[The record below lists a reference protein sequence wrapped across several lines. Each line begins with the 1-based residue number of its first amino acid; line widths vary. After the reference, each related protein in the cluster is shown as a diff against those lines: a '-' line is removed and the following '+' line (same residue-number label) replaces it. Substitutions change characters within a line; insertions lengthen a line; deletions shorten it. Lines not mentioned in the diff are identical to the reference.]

1 MGILGLA
8 FAHSVHASL
17 DHPVGEPSFGTM
29 VAGGGEFSYASTASW
44 IQSGTGNWFYNAAY
58 ATGTSPKRPMPRTG
72 NIALHG
78 ISEYTSQVLT
88 DTFVAG
94 RTYTFSIYL
103 SGDGDSTG
111 DSDRTWLYLYDGNTI
126 PGPFSE
132 GSELVRA
139 RWISSGT
146 VDSLTQPTGTG
157 AASVTNEG
165 WSIGVN
171 GTGDWVTGGGT
182 WGLAT
187 LSYTATA
194 AEDGH
199 PIGIAMWGAGD
210 AAWDDVTVTSDLITS
225 APPVLTAQP
234 AGPATADA
242 SVSNNFDFL
251 ATDPEGDDVEIQA
264 DWGNGVLSAW
274 TAAGPSGV
282 TQTIA
287 YSYPGGGSFTIRAR
301 SRDSNGAVSDWI
313 DIQSIS
319 VNSVPPAPRSLVGL
333 WEFNNAANLGE
344 ATIGNDLVVGGT
356 LHTHHPA
363 LADDLGNSQTGAI
376 TTEGGLGSFFTANHD
391 IPANGGGAEV
401 NQYSFVIDLFSPPAS
416 RDIWRAVYS
425 VTPGPNDDDAEYWIA
440 PGNTIGVGDIGY
452 SAGPIDQTAWTRLVV
467 TVDLAQAGTD
477 FVTYLNGAL
486 HNAHTVDQAV
496 DGRHGLLPAG
506 GLNVVHFLGD
516 NTAEENPPMNV
527 STIALYQGVL
537 SPIDVAALGGA
548 GDSFVLPDPVELT
561 WTGATSSEWSTN
573 VLGSPKNWVN
583 TGDAVENDFEEFDI
597 VLFDDTAASGIVEI
611 SNGDVSPSS
620 VTVNN
625 SALAFTLSGLNG
637 IAGGGGL
644 TKDGSGTLNLNSA
657 NPFSGT
663 TALNAGI
670 LALGDPLALEMSP
683 LNIAVGATLDFG
695 ALTATTT
702 GGLSGAGNLHL
713 ENTAGPPAPVN
724 VTVNGS
730 GSYTGILSG
739 PGSLTKGGGGQ
750 LVLGSASTFSLG
762 STIAGGSLR
771 IDDPAGLGAGSVNIA
786 GGTMVFSFGDGST
799 STVANDFVLPATGQ
813 NAFFVQ
819 GNAGGAPSTS
829 TVVELSGLISGGSP
843 GAVFRFCD
851 TNYGGIHWDV
861 LIPSNSANSFEGT
874 IEMWRGTLGIMS
886 DAVLGNPDND
896 IKHVTEN
903 LNGAIR
909 FDADGITLNALR
921 DIDFTTD
928 FGINIRP
935 INTQGFNA
943 TIAGNILGQGILVKQ
958 GTGTLTLTGSTFF
971 AGAVEVAEGTV
982 ALAEAA
988 DFGSVNE
995 LNIAAGAVLDVS
1007 AISPFF
1013 SIPTLRGE
1021 GEVIGEIFAVG
1032 TIAPGTAAG
1041 TLGTLTIDGLDLD
1054 GFFDFEFASDTGISD
1069 RLVVGGDLS
1078 FEAFNELVPT
1088 DIAGVPAALP
1098 VGTKIAIIEYIGSWN
1113 GSVFNFFDGFG
1124 VLALADGAA
1133 FTVGLNTFVIDYDD
1147 NTDGVNPGQFVTLT
1161 AAAGSAFDSWA
1172 TGQGLDGSPGAE
1184 SGFGD
1189 SPDGGVLENGLEW
1202 ILGGNPLDQTDDGSL
1217 IGNAGDATNGLTL
1230 TFNREEDSLGEAT
1243 LLVQWNTD
1251 LGAAWNDVAVGAT
1264 SFGPDANGVT
1274 VTVNDAADPDEITV
1288 HIPASNAGDGKI
1300 FARLNAT
1307 LP

>member
-1 MGILGLA
+1 MRALRGPDTVAAIMKLKSPCIFRITSMGILGLA
-8 FAHSVHASL
+8 FAHSVHAAL
-17 DHPVGEPSFGTM
+17 DHPVGEPSFGTV
-29 VAGGGEFSYASTASW
+29 VAGGGEFSYASTVSW
-44 IQSGTGNWFYNAAY
+44 IQSGTGNWFYNTAY
-58 ATGTSPKRPMPRTG
+58 ATGASPKRPVPRTG
-72 NIALHG
+72 NVALHG
-78 ISEYTSQVLT
+78 ISQYTSQVLT

-157 AASVTNEG
+157 AASVTSEG

-210 AAWDDVTVTSDLITS
+210 AAWDDVTVTSVTS
-225 APPVLTAQP
+225 EP
-234 AGPATADA
+234 PAT
-242 SVSNNFDFL
+242 
-251 ATDPEGDDVEIQA
+251 
-264 DWGNGVLSAW
+264 
-274 TAAGPSGV
+274 
-282 TQTIA
+282 
-287 YSYPGGGSFTIRAR
+287 
-301 SRDSNGAVSDWI
+301 
-313 DIQSIS
+313 
-319 VNSVPPAPRSLVGL
+319 RSLVGL

-363 LADDLGNSQTGAI
+363 LADDLGNSQNGAI

-416 RDIWRAVYS
+416 RDIWRAVYA

-486 HNAHTVDQAV
+486 HNAHTVDQAI
-496 DGRHGLLPAG
+496 DGRHGLLPVG

-548 GDSFVLPDPVELT
+548 GGSFALPEPVELA
-561 WTGATSSEWSTN
+561 WTGAVSSEWSTN

-583 TGDAVENDFEEFDI
+583 TSDAVENDFEEFDI

-637 IAGGGGL
+637 ITGGGGL

-683 LNIAVGATLDFG
+683 LNIAGGATLDFG
-695 ALTATTT
+695 TLTATTI

-713 ENTAGPPAPVN
+713 ENTADPPDPVN
-724 VTVNGS
+724 LTVNGG
-730 GSYTGILSG
+730 GSYTGSLSG

-750 LVLGSASTFSLG
+750 LVLGSASAFSLG
-762 STIAGGSLR
+762 STIGGGSLR

-786 GGTMVFSFGDGST
+786 GGALIFSFGDGST

-813 NAFFVQ
+813 NTFFVQ

-851 TNYGGIHWDV
+851 TDYSGIHWDV
-861 LIPSNSANSFEGT
+861 LIPSNPSNSFEGT
-874 IEMWRGTLGIMS
+874 IEMWRGTLGIQS

-928 FGINIRP
+928 FDMNIRP

-943 TIAGNILGQGILVKQ
+943 TIAGSILGQGILVKQ

-995 LNIAAGAVLDVS
+995 LNIVAGAVLDVS

-1021 GEVIGEIFAVG
+1021 GEVIGDIFAVG
-1032 TIAPGTAAG
+1032 NIAPGTAAG
-1041 TLGTLTIDGLDLD
+1041 ALGTLTIGGLNLD

-1069 RLVVGGDLS
+1069 RLVVGGDLG
-1078 FEAFNELVPT
+1078 FEFFNELVPA
-1088 DIAGVPAALP
+1088 DIAGVPTALP
-1098 VGTKIAIIEYIGSWN
+1098 AGTKIAIIEYTGSWN
-1113 GSVFNFFDGFG
+1113 GSVFNFFDGFD
-1124 VLALADGAA
+1124 VLALADGATL
-1133 FTVGLNTFVIDYDD
+1133 TVGLNTFVIDYDD

-1202 ILGGNPLDQTDDGSL
+1202 ILGGDPLGQTDDGSL

-1230 TFNREEDSLGEAT
+1230 TFTREEDSLGEAA

-1251 LGAAWNDVAVGAT
+1251 LGAAWNDVAVSAT
-1264 SFGPDANGVT
+1264 SSGPDANGVT
-1274 VTVNDAADPDEITV
+1274 VTVNDATDPDEITV
-1288 HIPASNAGDGKI
+1288 HISASNAVGGKI

>member
-1 MGILGLA
+1 
-8 FAHSVHASL
+8 
-17 DHPVGEPSFGTM
+17 
-29 VAGGGEFSYASTASW
+29 
-44 IQSGTGNWFYNAAY
+44 
-58 ATGTSPKRPMPRTG
+58 
-72 NIALHG
+72 
-78 ISEYTSQVLT
+78 
-88 DTFVAG
+88 
-94 RTYTFSIYL
+94 
-103 SGDGDSTG
+103 
-111 DSDRTWLYLYDGNTI
+111 
-126 PGPFSE
+126 
-132 GSELVRA
+132 
-139 RWISSGT
+139 
-146 VDSLTQPTGTG
+146 
-157 AASVTNEG
+157 
-165 WSIGVN
+165 
-171 GTGDWVTGGGT
+171 
-182 WGLAT
+182 
-187 LSYTATA
+187 
-194 AEDGH
+194 
-199 PIGIAMWGAGD
+199 D
-210 AAWDDVTVTSDLITS
+210 AAWDDVTVTSVTS
-225 APPVLTAQP
+225 EP
-234 AGPATADA
+234 PAT
-242 SVSNNFDFL
+242 
-251 ATDPEGDDVEIQA
+251 
-264 DWGNGVLSAW
+264 
-274 TAAGPSGV
+274 
-282 TQTIA
+282 
-287 YSYPGGGSFTIRAR
+287 
-301 SRDSNGAVSDWI
+301 
-313 DIQSIS
+313 
-319 VNSVPPAPRSLVGL
+319 RSLVGL

-416 RDIWRAVYS
+416 RDIWRAVYA

-548 GDSFVLPDPVELT
+548 GGSFALPEPVELA
-561 WTGATSSEWSTN
+561 WTGAVSSEWSTN

-583 TGDAVENDFEEFDI
+583 TSDAVENDFEEFDI

-637 IAGGGGL
+637 ITGGGGL

-683 LNIAVGATLDFG
+683 LNIAGGATLDFG
-695 ALTATTT
+695 TLTATTI

-713 ENTAGPPAPVN
+713 ENTADPPAPVN
-724 VTVNGS
+724 LTVNGG
-730 GSYTGILSG
+730 GSYTGSLSG

-762 STIAGGSLR
+762 STIGGGSLR

-786 GGTMVFSFGDGST
+786 GGALIFSFGDGST

-813 NAFFVQ
+813 NTFFVQ

-851 TNYGGIHWDV
+851 TDYSGIHWDV
-861 LIPSNSANSFEGT
+861 LILSNPSNSFEGT

-928 FGINIRP
+928 FDMNIRP

-943 TIAGNILGQGILVKQ
+943 TIAGSILGQGILVKQ

-982 ALAEAA
+982 ALAGAA
-988 DFGSVNE
+988 DLGSVNE

-1013 SIPTLRGE
+1013 SIPSLRGE
-1021 GEVIGEIFAVG
+1021 GEMIGDMFAVG

-1041 TLGTLTIDGLDLD
+1041 VLGTLTIDGLDLD

-1069 RLVVGGDLS
+1069 RLVVGGDLG
-1078 FEAFNELVPT
+1078 FEFFNELVPA
-1088 DIAGVPAALP
+1088 DIAGVPIALP
-1098 VGTKIAIIEYIGSWN
+1098 AGTKIAIIEYTGSWN
-1113 GSVFNFFDGFG
+1113 GSVFNFFDGFD
-1124 VLALADGAA
+1124 VLALADGATL
-1133 FTVGLNTFVIDYDD
+1133 TVGLNTFVIDYDD

-1230 TFNREEDSLGEAT
+1230 TFTREEDSLGEAA

-1264 SFGPDANGVT
+1264 SSGPDANGVT
-1274 VTVNDAADPDEITV
+1274 VTVNDATDPDEITV
-1288 HIPASNAGDGKI
+1288 HISASNAVGGKI

>member
-8 FAHSVHASL
+8 FAHSVHAAL
-17 DHPVGEPSFGTM
+17 DHPVGEPSFGTA
-29 VAGGGEFSYASTASW
+29 VAGGGQYSYASTASW
-44 IQSGTGNWFYNAAY
+44 IQSGTGNWFYNTAY
-58 ATGTSPKRPMPRTG
+58 ATDTSPKRPLPRTG
-72 NIALHG
+72 NVALHG
-78 ISEYTSQVLT
+78 ISQYTSQVLT

-111 DSDRTWLYLYDGNTI
+111 DSDRTWLYLYDGTTI

-132 GSELVRA
+132 GLDLVRA
-139 RWISSGT
+139 RWISSG
-146 VDSLTQPTGTG
+146 VDSLTQSTGTG
-157 AASVTNEG
+157 AASVTSEG

-171 GTGDWVTGGGT
+171 GAGDWVTGGGT

-199 PIGIAMWGAGD
+199 PIGIAIWGAGD

-225 APPVLTAQP
+225 APPVITAQP

-242 SVSNNFDFL
+242 GVSNNFDFL

-264 DWGNGVLSAW
+264 DWGNGVFSAW

-287 YSYPGGGSFTIRAR
+287 YSYPGGGNLTIRAR

-313 DIQSIS
+313 DIQFIS
-319 VNSVPPAPRSLVGL
+319 VNSLPPTARSLVGL

-356 LHTHHPA
+356 LHTHYPD

-376 TTEGGLGSFFTANHD
+376 TTEGGLESYFTANHD

-416 RDIWRAVYS
+416 RDIWRAVYAVS
-425 VTPGPNDDDAEYWIA
+425 PGPNDDDAEYWIA

-467 TVDLAQAGTD
+467 TVDLAQTGTD

-548 GDSFVLPDPVELT
+548 GGSFVLPDPVELT

-583 TGDAVENDFEEFDI
+583 TGDASENDFEEFDL

-644 TKDGSGTLNLNSA
+644 TKGGSGTLNLNSA
-657 NPFSGT
+657 NSFSGT

-670 LALGDPLALEMSP
+670 LALGDPLALERSP
-683 LNIAVGATLDFG
+683 LNIAGGATLDFG

-724 VTVNGS
+724 LTVNGS

-762 STIAGGSLR
+762 STIAGGLLR

-819 GNAGGAPSTS
+819 GNAGGAPSTP

-851 TNYGGIHWDV
+851 TNYGGVHWDV
-861 LIPSNSANSFEGT
+861 LIPSNPSNSFEGT

-928 FGINIRP
+928 FDTNIRP

-958 GTGTLTLTGSTFF
+958 GSGTLTLTGSTFF

-982 ALAEAA
+982 ALAGAA
-988 DFGSVNE
+988 DFGSVND
-995 LNIAAGAVLDVS
+995 LNIVAGAVLDVS

-1021 GEVIGEIFAVG
+1021 GEVSGDVFAVG

-1041 TLGTLTIDGLDLD
+1041 ALGTLTLDGLDLD
-1054 GFFDFEFASDTGISD
+1054 GFLEIEFESIFGDSD
-1069 RLVVGGDLS
+1069 RLVVDGDLS

-1098 VGTKIAIIEYIGSWN
+1098 AGTKIAIIEYTGTWN
-1113 GSVFNFFDGFG
+1113 GSVFNFFGGGFFDP
-1124 VLALADGAA
+1124 LPDGATL
-1133 FTVGLNTFVIDYDD
+1133 TVGPNTFVIDYDD
-1147 NTDGVNPGQFVTLT
+1147 TTDGVNVGQFVTLT
-1161 AAAGSAFDSWA
+1161 VFEGSAFDSW
-1172 TGQGLDGSPGAE
+1172 TTRQGLDGSPGAE
-1184 SGFGD
+1184 AGFGD
-1189 SPDGGVLENGLEW
+1189 SPDGGALENGLEW
-1202 ILGGNPLDQTDDGSL
+1202 ILGGDPSDETDDGSL
-1217 IGNAGDATNGLTL
+1217 IGHAGDATNGLTL
-1230 TFNREEDSLGEAT
+1230 TFTRAEDSLGEAT
-1243 LLVQWNTD
+1243 LLVQWNSD
-1251 LGAAWNDVAVGAT
+1251 LGGSWIDVPVGAA
-1264 SFGPDANGVT
+1264 SSGPDANGVT
-1274 VTVNDAADPDEITV
+1274 VTVNDLANPDEITV
-1288 HIPASNAGDGKI
+1288 NIPAANAAEGKI
-1300 FARLNAT
+1300 FARLHAT
-1307 LP
+1307 AP